1 MSKLYNYKSLDMEFK
16 DIDSGKREVVF
27 QFAAYGN
34 VDSYG
39 DITMKGA
46 FNRSI
51 NNNFGR
57 IKHLLDHDTTKA
69 LGKPMEIWEDE
80 SGAYMRSKVGTH
92 TLGND
97 FLEMATSGIITEA
110 SYGYSVVKEEKS
122 KADGQDVN
130 LLHEVKLYEASN
142 LQAWGANEMTRLV
155 SVQKAGGGKMDYA
168 VKAAKRI
175 EALEKFC
182 KNTTASDETIELL
195 LIEIKQLQSL
205 VAEMLSTDST
215 EEVTPPDEAATKEQ
229 EQQESLIK
237 ELALL
242 SIKLS

>member
-1 MSKLYNYKSLDMEFK
+1 MSRIYNYKSLDMEFK
-16 DIDSGKREVVF
+16 DIDTGSREVVF

-69 LGKPMEIWEDE
+69 LGKPVEIWEDN

-97 FLEMATSGIITEA
+97 FMEMASSGIITEA
-110 SYGYSVVKEEKS
+110 SYGYGVVREEKS
-122 KADGQDVN
+122 MDNGTEVN
-130 LLHEVKLYEASN
+130 LLHEVKLWEASN

-155 SVQKAGGGKMDYA
+155 SVTKGQNAGEYMM
-168 VKAAKRI
+168 KAAKRI
-175 EALEKFC
+175 DALEKFC
-182 KNTTASDETIELL
+182 KNAKASDETIELL

-205 VAEMLSTDST
+205 ITEMLSTDSAPQEAT
-215 EEVTPPDEAATKEQ
+215 RSEEVEETRQALD
-229 EQQESLIK
+229 ESLIK